1 MYTQQ
6 IDLFRFSRP
15 CTKFKW
21 KTGESFELVTN
32 ITKQQVKVSS
42 PKCFKRIQNA
52 QRFFFCGCLCLLLNG
67 RESSERKIPFLSE
80 LIHQHWAL
88 VPTFYPPTPST
99 FTNIKGQQQQ
109 QLKKGIISKGP
120 PRHGTEYFAH
130 LRERHLCVC
139 VCVHIGNSNP
149 RPGRH

>member
-52 QRFFFCGCLCLLLNG
+52 QRFFFAAVCVV
-67 RESSERKIPFLSE
+67 SEWARKLRTKKFRLS
-80 LIHQHWAL
+80 LRVDPPAL
-88 VPTFYPPTPST
+88 GQLFIPPTPST

-109 QLKKGIISKGP
+109 QLKKGNNIKRTTSA
-120 PRHGTEYFAH
+120 RHKILCTPKRAS
-130 LRERHLCVC
+130 LVCVC